1 MSTLTLWTRTRRD
14 PFAEFDALVR
24 QAFGPVAVRRTT
36 RTSPARISAG
46 SRPSFGFTPAADVS
60 RQGDDA
66 IVRVE
71 VPGLDPEK
79 DVAVELT
86 GRQLVIRGERRD
98 EQTREEGGRT
108 LRELRYGSFRRTFQV
123 PRGVSADAITATYD
137 AGVLSVRVAGA
148 YSSAEAL
155 NEAHRIAVTAPAAA
169 SEPEAV
175 EATEAPTAE
184 TGQPTAETEQPAA

>member
-1 MSTLTLWTRTRRD
+1 
-14 PFAEFDALVR
+14 
-24 QAFGPVAVRRTT
+24 
-36 RTSPARISAG
+36 
-46 SRPSFGFTPAADVS
+46 
-60 RQGDDA
+60 
-66 IVRVE
+66 VRVE

-98 EQTREEGGRT
+98 EQTREESGRP

-123 PRGVSADAITATYD
+123 PRGVKADAITATYD

-155 NEAHRIAVTAPAAA
+155 DEAHRIAVNAPAAA
-169 SEPEAV
+169 PEPEAV
-175 EATEAPTAE
+175 E
-184 TGQPTAETEQPAA
+184 QPTAEAEQPAA